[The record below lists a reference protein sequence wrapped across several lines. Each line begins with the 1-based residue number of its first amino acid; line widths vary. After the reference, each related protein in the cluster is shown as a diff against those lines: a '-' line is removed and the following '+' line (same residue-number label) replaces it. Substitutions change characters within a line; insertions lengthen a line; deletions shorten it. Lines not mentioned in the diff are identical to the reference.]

1 MGSKLKVRWHAVLA
15 HFYKIIC
22 PLLLT
27 LEISHEPREQDTINV
42 VRKNHRKFYDFI
54 EAECNHGLYLH
65 NLKITLYNLVALEK
79 GITIEE
85 LVVKIR
91 SLAYNYYVS
100 VWNCCTLEEQHLI
113 YDLAEDGVVNGKNVD
128 SITRLVYKGIFV
140 RENSLSLMNAS
151 FRDFVLSYVDPLEA
165 KTGSENGNWHK
176 MRFSL
181 FFVLAIVAFSCCTAK
196 KDYQTRSWVS

>member
-1 MGSKLKVRWHAVLA
+1 MKRSVIMDYIFMV
-15 HFYKIIC
+15 
-22 PLLLT
+22 
-27 LEISHEPREQDTINV
+27 
-42 VRKNHRKFYDFI
+42 
-54 EAECNHGLYLH
+54 
-65 NLKITLYNLVALEK
+65 LKITLYNLVALEK

-151 FRDFVLSYVDPLEA
+151 FRDFVLSYVNPLEA
-165 KTGSENGNWHK
+165 KTVSENGNWHK

-181 FFVLAIVAFSCCTAK
+181 FFVLAMVAFFLLYKPKRIIKPDHGFHNSAGCRITAF
-196 KDYQTRSWVS
+196 V